1 MKQLDK
7 MQPADGKLQHDWK
20 QEEVELKKYTVHL
33 CVVPLTN
40 FLANFFES

>member
-20 QEEVELKKYTVHL
+20 QEEVELIYVWFH
-33 CVVPLTN
+33 
-40 FLANFFES
+40 